1 MIATFKSRRSLWLLT
16 IAMAFFSLSEAAHA
30 ARVKEMASISGQRGN
45 QLVGYGLVVGL
56 YATGDSSWTSAN
68 SGVSQSVAS
77 LLESLDVTLPPG
89 SRLNSRNVAAV
100 MLTAE
105 LPALAKPGQKLDVTV
120 SSLGDARSLKGGT
133 LLLTPMRAANGVI
146 YATAQGSIVVPSAEI
161 AGRGQRL
168 QGNQMAS
175 GRLPAGAYVEL
186 AAPEAVNEPTVELN
200 FEKADY
206 AQTLRALD
214 VIVGLVGREAVSARD
229 ARTLIV
235 SVPTDPTERMGV
247 LARILEA
254 DVPSVAGP
262 AKVVFNARTGSV
274 VMNQSVSLAP
284 FAVTHGNITV
294 RVTPRGRTYRS
305 VDGGLVT
312 PNASVTLSD
321 GPEGKMMAS
330 EGGASLEQVVQA
342 LNRLGVNPQDMM
354 AILQAIKASGALG
367 AELEVI

>member
-1 MIATFKSRRSLWLLT
+1 MITTFKIRRCFWLLMIALF
-16 IAMAFFSLSEAAHA
+16 ALSEGAHA

-56 YATGDSSWTSAN
+56 DATGDSSWTSAN

-89 SRLNSRNVAAV
+89 SRLNTRNVAAV

-168 QGNQMAS
+168 QANQMAS

-214 VIVGLVGREAVSARD
+214 VIAGLVGRESIAARD

-235 SVPTDPTERMGV
+235 RVPTDPTERMGV

-254 DVPSVAGP
+254 EIPSVAGP

-312 PNASVTLSD
+312 PSASVTLSD

-330 EGGASLEQVVQA
+330 EGGTSLEQVVQA

>member
-1 MIATFKSRRSLWLLT
+1 MNVTLQTRRSPWLLMIALLFLSD
-16 IAMAFFSLSEAAHA
+16 IAFA
-30 ARVKEMASISGQRGN
+30 ARVKEMASIAGQRGN

-56 YATGDSSWTSAN
+56 DATGDSSWTSAH
-68 SGVSQSVAS
+68 SGVSQSVVS
-77 LLESLDVTLPPG
+77 LLESLDVTLPQG
-89 SRLNSRNVAAV
+89 SRVNSRNVAAV

-161 AGRGQRL
+161 TGRGQRL
-168 QGNQMAS
+168 QANQMAS
-175 GRLPAGAYVEL
+175 GRLPSGAYVEL

-200 FEKADY
+200 FENADY

-214 VIVGLVGREAVSARD
+214 VIAGLVGREAISALD

-235 SVPTDPTERMGV
+235 RVPTDPTERMGV

-254 DVPSVAGP
+254 EVPSVAGP

-294 RVTPRGRTYRS
+294 RVTPRGRTYRGA
-305 VDGGLVT
+305 DGGLLT
-312 PNASVTLSD
+312 PNASVMITD
-321 GPEGKMMAS
+321 GPEGKFMAS
-330 EGGASLEQVVQA
+330 QGGASLEEVVQA
-342 LNRLGVNPQDMM
+342 LNRIGVNPQDMM